1 MVKYHFCKV
10 MKMQSLCVCKEIF
23 KHVVSV
29 SERNVFLSY
38 LLLLTTT
45 TYYINLLTYLLLALN
60 RNNVATI
67 SCRLQQC
74 CNKLLQ
80 IGGA

>member
-1 MVKYHFCKV
+1 MVKYPFYIV
-10 MKMQSLCVCKEIF
+10 MKMQSLCVCREIF
-23 KHVVSV
+23 KHVVAV
-29 SERNVFLSY
+29 SERNAFLSY
-38 LLLLTTT
+38 LLLLLIT
-45 TYYINLLTYLLLALN
+45 TYYFYLLTYLLLTLN